1 VAPIDGSDPASAAC
15 SVVHELERF
24 SPALAARPRWLVLN
38 KIDLI
43 DQETLKARREAIV
56 AALGW
61 QGPVYEVSAVAGTQT
76 QSLCGDLMTHLEQL
90 MEHYQAD
97 AGALAAEQTAQ
108 EQMQHEARERI
119 ATLNQAR
126 AEARSNAQRGL
137 QDDALDEDE
146 QTDGDVD
153 VEYRS

>member
-1 VAPIDGSDPASAAC
+1 M
-15 SVVHELERF
+15 
-24 SPALAARPRWLVLN
+24 LN
-38 KIDLI
+38 KIDLV

-76 QSLCGDLMTHLEQL
+76 QALCGDLMTHLEQL
-90 MEHYQAD
+90 MEHYQTD

-119 ATLNQAR
+119 ALLHDDMAADATLGP
-126 AEARSNAQRGL
+126 RGRVRMPVTHDSSPPPL
-137 QDDALDEDE
+137 A
-146 QTDGDVD
+146 THA
-153 VEYRS
+153 S

>member
-1 VAPIDGSDPASAAC
+1 
-15 SVVHELERF
+15 
-24 SPALAARPRWLVLN
+24 
-38 KIDLI
+38 
-43 DQETLKARREAIV
+43 
-56 AALGW
+56 
-61 QGPVYEVSAVAGTQT
+61 
-76 QSLCGDLMTHLEQL
+76 
-90 MEHYQAD
+90 
-97 AGALAAEQTAQ
+97 
-108 EQMQHEARERI
+108 MQHEARERI

>member
-1 VAPIDGSDPASAAC
+1 
-15 SVVHELERF
+15 
-24 SPALAARPRWLVLN
+24 
-38 KIDLI
+38 
-43 DQETLKARREAIV
+43 
-56 AALGW
+56 
-61 QGPVYEVSAVAGTQT
+61 
-76 QSLCGDLMTHLEQL
+76 LMTHLEQL

>member
-1 VAPIDGSDPASAAC
+1 M
-15 SVVHELERF
+15 VHELERF